1 MNRMIRGICPK
12 LGKALVV
19 GAFALT
25 FLSATSLTAAS
36 QESGGAEHR
45 QPNRKANTDLG
56 VRGHGFMAKDGVLT
70 TVDAPGVGA
79 FTAIF
84 GIDDRGAT
92 TGGYVDRSGMLHGFI
107 RRNDRF
113 TTVDF
118 PGAKATV
125 LARMNAQ
132 GKIVGAYSDDANA
145 PAFKMSRGFLWH
157 NGVFTA
163 IDVPGAKRTQPFGIN
178 NQGQIVGEYDDAEG
192 RSHGFLMDQGVVTT
206 IDAPDGAATIA
217 SDIDDSGRIV
227 GTFVAA
233 VPDAGLAGVFR
244 GFLRDAAG
252 VFTPIDVPNADP
264 AGGTNAFGI
273 NRHGQIVGT
282 WFDASPGV
290 NLSRGFL
297 LKDGVFTTID
307 APAATRGTMI
317 LDISDSGRLAGV
329 YDITRQGYLQVQRG
343 EFTTIYPPEGS
354 LSGSENGGVNNRGQ
368 IASIYRDAEGSFRGF
383 LLDERGFTP
392 IDVPGALTSVAHKI
406 NDHGQVVGGYST
418 LSNESLTPGHGYV
431 WHDGV
436 VTPIDVPGALHTQAF
451 DIDNHSRIVGEYQ
464 DAAGIFHGFLRDQK
478 GTFTTV
484 DVPGASATSIT
495 AANDRGQMAGA
506 YIDAR
511 GAFHA
516 SLLDRDVFTTIDI
529 PNATVT
535 LPLGINN
542 QGQVVGIYVLGTTG
556 RGFMLRDGT
565 FTDTT
570 PPTGTLGTWLSTDID
585 DRGRILGFYE

>member
-1 MNRMIRGICPK
+1 MNGTIQGICPK
-12 LGKALVV
+12 LGKTFVACALAL
-19 GAFALT
+19 AFLN
-25 FLSATSLTAAS
+25 ATPVTADS
-36 QESGGAEHR
+36 RETGGAEHR
-45 QPNRKANTDLG
+45 QPLRNGNIDVG
-56 VRGHGFMAKDGVLT
+56 VRGHGFTAEDGVFT
-70 TVDAPGVGA
+70 IVDAPGVGA
-79 FTAIF
+79 LTMVL
-84 GIDDRGAT
+84 GVDDRGAIL
-92 TGGYVDRSGMLHGFI
+92 GGYVDQRGMLHGFI
-107 RRNDRF
+107 HRNDRF

-125 LARMNAQ
+125 LARGNAQ
-132 GKIVGAYSDDANA
+132 GQIVGAYSDDANA
-145 PAFKMSRGFLWH
+145 PVLKLSHGFLWH
-157 NGVFTA
+157 NGVFTPIA
-163 IDVPGAKRTQPFGIN
+163 VPGAVRTQPFGIN
-178 NQGQIVGEYDDAEG
+178 NQGQIVGEYVDAEG
-192 RSHGFLMDQGVVTT
+192 RSHGFLLHQGVVTT
-206 IDAPDGAATIA
+206 IDAPDSTDTIA

-227 GTFVAA
+227 GTFVSA
-233 VPDAGLAGVFR
+233 VPGAGLAGGFR

-264 AGGTNAFGI
+264 TGGTNAFGI
-273 NRHGQIVGT
+273 NRRGQIVGT

-297 LKDGVFTTID
+297 LNDGVFTTID
-307 APAATRGTMI
+307 APEASRGTMI

-343 EFTTIYPPEGS
+343 KFITIDPPVGS

-368 IASIYRDAEGSFRGF
+368 IASIYRDAEGIFRAF

-392 IDVPGALTSVAHKI
+392 IDIPGALTSVAHKI

-418 LSNESLTPGHGYV
+418 LSDEIVTPGHGYV

-451 DIDNHSRIVGEYQ
+451 DIDNHGRIAGEYQ
-464 DAAGIFHGFLRDQK
+464 DAAGIFHGFLRDLS

-484 DVPGASATSIT
+484 DVPGASATAVT
-495 AANDRGQMAGA
+495 AVNDHGQMAGA
-506 YIDAR
+506 YVDAA
-511 GAFHA
+511 GALHA
-516 SLLDRDVFTTIDI
+516 FLLDEGVFTTIDI
-529 PNATVT
+529 PNAKVT

-542 QGQVVGIYVLGTTG
+542 QGQVVGLYVLGTTG

-570 PPTGTLGTWLSTDID
+570 PPTGTFGAWFSADID